1 VVRRFNDVQ
10 RGKQWTCWMESNIYH
25 QRIYQKSFAG
35 NIFIV
40 IFHANPWKEANAK
53 AVSKRILK
61 Y

>member
-1 VVRRFNDVQ
+1 MDLLE
-10 RGKQWTCWMESNIYH
+10 GIKHDLSSTY
-25 QRIYQKSFAG
+25 IYQKSFAG

-53 AVSKRILK
+53 AVSKRILE